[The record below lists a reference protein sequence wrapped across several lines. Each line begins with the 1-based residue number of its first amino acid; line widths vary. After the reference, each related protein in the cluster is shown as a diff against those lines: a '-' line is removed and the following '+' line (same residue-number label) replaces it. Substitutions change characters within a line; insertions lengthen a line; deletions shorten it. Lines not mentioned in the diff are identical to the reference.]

1 MSSDF
6 LFKPYVILTVDV
18 AIQSFH
24 MLQHMVQV
32 IQKFVLQ
39 FPIAHGI
46 LGASNGFPFL
56 DYQFKIQLFSSLNRI

>member
-6 LFKPYVILTVDV
+6 LFKPYMILTVDV
-18 AIQSFH
+18 AVQSFH
-24 MLQHMVQV
+24 MLEHMIQV

-46 LGASNGFPFL
+46 LGASLDFERGFG
-56 DYQFKIQLFSSLNRI
+56 